1 MGPEQ
6 FLLLMHTWKAMEDAG
21 LTNKALSSRPT
32 GVFIAAS
39 NSDPNN
45 GTAIPSIIPNRI
57 SYALNLQGPS
67 EYYEAACTS
76 TLVAL
81 HRAVQ
86 SIRHN
91 ECEQAVVGA
100 ANILQSPK
108 GFIGFDSMGYLS
120 KNGRA
125 KSFQKDA
132 DGFVRSEGA
141 GVIIIKPLEAAIDD
155 GDHIH
160 MVIKGTGVSHGGKG
174 MSLHA
179 PNPAGMK
186 AAMKKRTKTP
196 KLIRKPSLI
205 LKRTALPP
213 KWQMR
218 WSLMQSKRVTESLQ
232 IKRKA
237 RLVISAP

>member
-1 MGPEQ
+1 M
-6 FLLLMHTWKAMEDAG
+6 
-21 LTNKALSSRPT
+21 
-32 GVFIAAS
+32 
-39 NSDPNN
+39 
-45 GTAIPSIIPNRI
+45 
-57 SYALNLQGPS
+57 
-67 EYYEAACTS
+67 
-76 TLVAL
+76 
-81 HRAVQ
+81 
-86 SIRHN
+86 
-91 ECEQAVVGA
+91 GA

-141 GVIIIKPLEAAIDD
+141 GVIIIKPLEAAIED

-186 AAMKKRTKTP
+186 AAMKKAYEDTDVDPQSPEASSPCPMQGFTV
-196 KLIRKPSLI
+196 LI
-205 LKRTALPP
+205 
-213 KWQMR
+213 
-218 WSLMQSKRVTESLQ
+218 
-232 IKRKA
+232 
-237 RLVISAP
+237 